1 MTSLACRKSKHSL
14 SRSMQYITG
23 AIFDPAQV
31 LARKFRNKYYPSSL
45 RKEETKPEEN
55 RAPAKLRVICAG
67 DEQTWQIRRLGR
79 SNEKRQPLGLIKI
92 FRTLALL
99 ITSTRNTLRSLSR
112 FLLSNPK
119 RRQQKKKMCVDNS

>member
-1 MTSLACRKSKHSL
+1 
-14 SRSMQYITG
+14 MQYITG

-45 RKEETKPEEN
+45 GKEETKPGEN
-55 RAPAKLRVICAG
+55 RSSAKLRVICAG

-79 SNEKRQPLGLIKI
+79 SDEKRRPLGLIKI

-99 ITSTRNTLRSLSR
+99 ITSTRDTSRPLSR
-112 FLLSNPK
+112 FPLLNTK
-119 RRQQKKKMCVDNS
+119 RTQQKKEVCVDNS